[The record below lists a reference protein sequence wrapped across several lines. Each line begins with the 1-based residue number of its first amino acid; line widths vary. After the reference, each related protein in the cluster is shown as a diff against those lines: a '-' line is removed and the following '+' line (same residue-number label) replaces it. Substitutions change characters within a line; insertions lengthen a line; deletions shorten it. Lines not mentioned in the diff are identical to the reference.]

1 MLVELLTSPWFTALA
16 NTIQVGTFLG
26 VFGSLW
32 IMYRDRQ
39 LITIVARCS
48 DNREREIGRI
58 PRRFVTRAEV
68 QGWVSK
74 QTGPGWRDFRKFNPD
89 YKFRGRKVVVEL
101 TSEDFNLLE
110 DGN

>member
-1 MLVELLTSPWFTALA
+1 MLVELLTSPDFTALA
-16 NTIQVGTFLG
+16 NAIQVGTFLG
-26 VFGSLW
+26 VFWTLW

-39 LITIVARCS
+39 LITIIARCA
-48 DNREREIGRI
+48 DGREREIGKI

-89 YKFRGRKVVVEL
+89 YKFRDRKVVVEL
-101 TSEDFNLLE
+101 TNADFDCLE
-110 DGN
+110 SAS